1 MKKRL
6 KTFFFLSSCMFCIK
20 LRNIW
25 FLFKTCTEYKCV
37 ELIYTSALVS
47 FNVRFFC
54 LNMKILFLLPNCSAG
69 GHVVKKKQNKKKK
82 KTTNQPTNQSNK
94 KEIRRERE
102 RERERESERE
112 RERKRDSDF
121 SIVSL
126 SPPLLLE
133 RRSTGS
139 RIFSSCQQHGIQW

>member
-1 MKKRL
+1 VKKRL
-6 KTFFFLSSCMFCIK
+6 KTFFSLSSCMFCIK

-82 KTTNQPTNQSNK
+82 KTTNQPTNQPIK
-94 KEIRRERE
+94 QKIDKGRKRERE
-102 RERERESERE
+102 REREILISRLSHFLRHCCWREEVQALV
-112 RERKRDSDF
+112 F
-121 SIVSL
+121 C
-126 SPPLLLE
+126 
-133 RRSTGS
+133 
-139 RIFSSCQQHGIQW
+139 SSCQQHGIQW